1 MTNQTVICGLAL
13 IVIGIYGYLNG
24 QLSADE
30 DYAKQVEAQKL
41 DSTIEPKMKDMK
53 TALIPAVFGGLLIVC
68 AVVVI
73 AKPTL
78 RKHVM
83 HVAAMIGVLGVIGGF
98 VPIIRSGDF
107 DFGKAAVRNGVLMSI
122 VCAVFIYLCV
132 QSFIEARKA
141 RDTSAAV

>member
-1 MTNQTVICGLAL
+1 MTNQTLICGLAL
-13 IVIGIYGYLNG
+13 IVIGVYGYLNG
-24 QLSADE
+24 QHSADE

-68 AVVVI
+68 AVIVI
-73 AKPTL
+73 VKPTL
-78 RKHVM
+78 RKHIM
-83 HVAAMIGVLGVIGGF
+83 HVAAMIGVLGLIGGF

-107 DFGKAAVRNGVLMSI
+107 DLGKAAIRNGLLMSI

-141 RDTSAAV
+141 RDASVPV

>member
-1 MTNQTVICGLAL
+1 MTNQTLICGLAL
-13 IVIGIYGYLNG
+13 IVIGVYGYLNG
-24 QLSADE
+24 QHSADE

-68 AVVVI
+68 AVIVI
-73 AKPTL
+73 VKPTL
-78 RKHVM
+78 RKHIM
-83 HVAAMIGVLGVIGGF
+83 HVAAMIGVLGLIGGF

-107 DFGKAAVRNGVLMSI
+107 DLGKPAIRNGLLMSI

-141 RDTSAAV
+141 RDASVPV